1 MYNALRAGEGLNTT
15 AMTERGWLMAVRR
28 WIDTSHGYGSDP
40 EDRRIDWIR
49 LIPFAGLHLA
59 CLGVIW
65 VGWSPVAVG
74 VAAGLYAIRMFALTA
89 FYHRYFSH
97 RAFRTHRF
105 TQFLFALLGNSAV
118 QRGPLWWAAHHRH
131 HHRHSDTDQDW
142 HSPVQHGFLRSHM
155 GWFLSRGG
163 FATRTEQIPDLMAYP
178 ELRWLDRFNNLVPL
192 LLAVALYALGGW
204 LGHAWPQSGTSGPQM
219 LVWGFFVS
227 TIALFH
233 GSVTINSLAHRFGT
247 RRYATRDNSR
257 NNWLLAL
264 LTFGEGWHNNHHH
277 FPGAA
282 RQGVRWWEL
291 DLTWCGLKLMQAC
304 GLVWDLKKAPIERM
318 VHKRPTG
325 DEQ

>member
-1 MYNALRAGEGLNTT
+1 MNTT
-15 AMTERGWLMAVRR
+15 VMTGRRKAGWATAVRR
-28 WIDTSHGYGSDP
+28 WIDTSHGNDLDP
-40 EDRRIDWIR
+40 GDRRIDWVR
-49 LIPFAGLHLA
+49 LIPFAGLHLG

-65 VGWSPVAVG
+65 VGWSPVAVC
-74 VAAGLYAIRMFALTA
+74 VAAGLYVVRMFALTA

-97 RAFRTHRF
+97 RAYRTHRF
-105 TQFLFALLGNSAV
+105 TQFLFALAGNCAV

-131 HHRHSDTDQDW
+131 HHRHSDTDRDW
-142 HSPVQHGFLRSHM
+142 HSPVRHGFLRSHM

-163 FATRTEQIPDLMAYP
+163 FVTRADQIPDLIIYP
-178 ELRWLDRFNNLVPL
+178 ELRFLDRYNNLVPL
-192 LLAVALYALGGW
+192 LLAAGLYVLGAW
-204 LGHAWPQSGTSGPQM
+204 LGQAWPQSGTSGMQM

-264 LTFGEGWHNNHHH
+264 LTFGEGWHNNHHY

-304 GLVWDLKKAPIERM
+304 GLVWDLKKAPPARVTRIRL
-318 VHKRPTG
+318 PG
-325 DEQ
+325 AGL